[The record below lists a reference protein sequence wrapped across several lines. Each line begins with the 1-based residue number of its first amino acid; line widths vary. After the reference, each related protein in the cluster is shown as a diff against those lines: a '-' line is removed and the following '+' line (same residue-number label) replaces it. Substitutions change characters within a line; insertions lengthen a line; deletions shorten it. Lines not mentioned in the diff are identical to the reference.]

1 MMMNMTINMAKI
13 ITMKEKEVEINNQK
27 LSIRKRIHQ
36 TNSKKTTIIIHK
48 VVAETE
54 DQLDILKGQ
63 DNMLKKVQANKTI
76 NKRLKLKKWKIVR
89 WLKMLLRISMLT
101 VRFLEML
108 EKMLRER
115 MLSHLI
121 ILLYTKN

>member
-54 DQLDILKGQ
+54 DQLDIPKDQ

>member
-54 DQLDILKGQ
+54 DQLDIPKAQ